1 MSIEEDSERF
11 LIRTRCQH
19 AGLFEQAL
27 RFWRVLVGALCD
39 KQRVTVSMPGEVFRD
54 LVDHGLDGFLE
65 GGYFGASY
73 FDPESGVEE
82 WHRSED
88 VPAVPEKD
96 FTLFIY
102 PTDGLRLHV
111 EILLREHWKAV
122 MPRGTSQPAFPH
134 GILQTSAELEEFV
147 AKTKRR
153 IRGAFGPKRAS
164 KRNRASVKSPRY
176 ILLVERD
183 GFRVKWLDTRAEN
196 RRPAYK
202 SVFVPF
208 KKFRGANLK
217 LLKLLVGKCP
227 KVAFDSSFVDTLAE
241 PQPVIVDYRELWD
254 ALMRPHSGGRR
265 ICHESLSESDG
276 YSVSFDRRQ
285 KNAIRQRVSR
295 FNGIWRKLT
304 KHGGT
309 WLAPLNPGFA
319 VANWRSKRPNGAE
332 SNREAGWRLQV
343 LIFWAPDVESDSSG
357 LLY

>member
-1 MSIEEDSERF
+1 MSIEEDSEGF
-11 LIRTRCQH
+11 LISTRAQH
-19 AGLFEQAL
+19 ATLFEQAL
-27 RFWRVLVGALCD
+27 EFWRVLVGALGR
-39 KQRVTVSMPGEVFRD
+39 KKRATVSMPGEVFRD
-54 LVDHGLDGFLE
+54 LVAHGLDSFLE
-65 GGYFGASY
+65 GGHFGAVY
-73 FDPESGVEE
+73 FDAESGVEE

-88 VPAVPEKD
+88 VPSVPPKD
-96 FTLFIY
+96 FTLILY

-134 GILQTSAELEEFV
+134 GILQPPDELDEFV
-147 AKTKRR
+147 AMIKRR

-164 KRNRASVKSPRY
+164 KGNRASAKPPRY

-183 GFRVKWLDTRAEN
+183 GFRIKWLDA
-196 RRPAYK
+196 PARKGGPVFK
-202 SVFVPF
+202 SVFVPL
-208 KKFRGANLK
+208 KKFRGANLR
-217 LLKLLVGKCP
+217 LLKLIIGKCP
-227 KVAFDSSFVDTLAE
+227 KVTFHSSFDTSAE
-241 PQPVIVDYRELWD
+241 LQPVIVDYRELWD

-265 ICHESLSESDG
+265 IYNDSLLELDG
-276 YSVSFDRRQ
+276 FSVSFDRRQ
-285 KNAIRQRVSR
+285 KNAIRQGVHR
-295 FNGIWRKLT
+295 FNEIWRKLT

-319 VANWRSKRPNGAE
+319 VANWRSTRLHGAE